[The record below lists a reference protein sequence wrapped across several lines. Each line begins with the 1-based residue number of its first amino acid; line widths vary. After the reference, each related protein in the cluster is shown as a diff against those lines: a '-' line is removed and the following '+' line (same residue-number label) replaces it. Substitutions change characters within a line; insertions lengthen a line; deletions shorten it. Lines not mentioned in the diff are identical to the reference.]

1 MSGNDDKQTIIN
13 INLSDHYPQPV
24 APQFY
29 QAAPQ
34 MPRQAIA
41 FPNPIKFLD
50 VEIDGWW
57 YIGLLLLLI
66 AFYPSVDTRVFLAW
80 RGDAAAGN
88 IESAPIPENPFQDEF
103 ITPESEPQNPSVDR
117 TPVDRTPVDR
127 APVDRTPV
135 DRTPTDRIPV
145 DRIPKKIEQK
155 PGKIF
160 APSPKF
166 DLIIKARKRIAEIA
180 IEDARKGLQY
190 KVGQSARC
198 ADYVDNVLGRANWNT
213 KDTITKQPLDNLRD
227 TGKYMANRWAGPD
240 MGEVITDPNKLE
252 IGDIVFFRN
261 TYGSWKKGAITHV
274 GVYVGKGMI
283 VDRGTASAPVLYR
296 SIRTFDKGGESK
308 FTSAVRLHKKWFQGG
323 M

>member
-29 QAAPQ
+29 QTAPQ

-50 VEIDGWW
+50 AEIDGWW

-66 AFYPSVDTRVFLAW
+66 AFYPSVDARVFLAW

-103 ITPESEPQNPSVDR
+103 ITPESEPRNPSA
-117 TPVDRTPVDR
+117 DR
-127 APVDRTPV
+127 APVDLA
-135 DRTPTDRIPV
+135 
-145 DRIPKKIEQK
+145 PKRIEQK

-160 APSPKF
+160 TPSPKF
-166 DLIIKARKRIAEIA
+166 DSIIKARTKIAEIA
-180 IEDARKGLQY
+180 IEDARKGLHY

-213 KDTITKQPLDNLRD
+213 KDTITKQPLDDLRD
-227 TGKYMANRWAGPD
+227 TGKYMANRFAGPD
-240 MGEVITDPNKLE
+240 IGEVITDPNKLE

-274 GVYVGKGMI
+274 GIYVGKGMI

-308 FTSAVRLHKKWFQGG
+308 FTSAVRLHEKWFQGG